1 MTYEKPF
8 LFCQPFRTIK
18 SKPLKKIVTTLLLGS
33 ILLGSCM
40 KEELYDEAN
49 RPPQPVAIPLP
60 CIGQTDN
67 PAGRS
72 YAVDSLEDY
81 SCKDKHCGLI
91 QLSAKNYWV
100 YEDSVFN
107 DGVFVRVQYDT
118 LRYTGNIKSLS
129 DGLTWWE
136 SDLFVGLPK
145 ILYNND
151 SSFYGLQPKLHNPGF
166 QDAKRD
172 YFLFPGDS
180 VRYLAGF
187 DDMAASGRSLKM
199 NSPLV
204 VPAGEFENYI
214 YFEKNARNY
223 RKDQVF
229 FKPGIGVLKY
239 IQEKAPFGQRV
250 IKLQNIMT
258 LVAFHIE

>member
-1 MTYEKPF
+1 MSTLSDF
-8 LFCQPFRTIK
+8 K
-18 SKPLKKIVTTLLLGS
+18 SKPLKKITTTLLLGS
-33 ILLGSCM
+33 ILFSSCM
-40 KEELYDEAN
+40 KEEFYDQAN
-49 RPPQPVAIPLP
+49 RPLQPVAITVP
-60 CIGQTDN
+60 CIEQTDN

-72 YAVDSLEDY
+72 YDIDSLVDY
-81 SCKDKHCGLI
+81 TCKDKHCGVMP
-91 QLSAKNYWV
+91 LSAKSYWV

-107 DGVFVRVQYDT
+107 DGVFVQVKLDT
-118 LRYTGNIKSLS
+118 LRYTSNIRSLS

-151 SSFYGLQPKLHNPGF
+151 SSFFGLQPKLHNPEF

-187 DDMAASGRSLKM
+187 DDIAATGRSLKITGG
-199 NSPLV
+199 LI
-204 VPAGEFENYI
+204 VPAGEFDSYI
-214 YFEKNARNY
+214 YFEKNARSY

-258 LVAFHIE
+258 LVAYHIE

>member
-1 MTYEKPF
+1 MSTLSDF
-8 LFCQPFRTIK
+8 K
-18 SKPLKKIVTTLLLGS
+18 SKPLKKTITTLLLGS
-33 ILLGSCM
+33 ILLSSCM
-40 KEELYDEAN
+40 KEEFYDRAN
-49 RPPQPVAIPLP
+49 RPPQPVAIAVP
-60 CIGQTDN
+60 CIEQTDN

-72 YAVDSLEDY
+72 YDIDSLVDY
-81 SCKDKHCGLI
+81 TCKDKHCGVMP
-91 QLSAKNYWV
+91 LSAKSYWV

-107 DGVFVRVQYDT
+107 DGVFVQVKLDT
-118 LRYTGNIKSLS
+118 LRYTSTIRSLS

-136 SDLFVGLPK
+136 SEVFVGLPK

-151 SSFYGLQPKLHNPGF
+151 STFFGLQPKLHNPEF
-166 QDAKRD
+166 QDAKKD

-187 DDMAASGRSLKM
+187 DDIAATGRSLRM
-199 NSPLV
+199 TGGLI
-204 VPAGEFENYI
+204 VPAGEFDSYI

-258 LVAFHIE
+258 LVSYHIE